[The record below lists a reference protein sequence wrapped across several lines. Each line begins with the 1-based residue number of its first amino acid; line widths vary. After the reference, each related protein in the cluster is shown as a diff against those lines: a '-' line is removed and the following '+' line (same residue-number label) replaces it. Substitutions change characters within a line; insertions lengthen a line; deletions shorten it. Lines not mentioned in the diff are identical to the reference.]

1 MSRNS
6 NVKHYTKFDIS
17 DVKTLIQKIKIL
29 GEIARES
36 GATTRCFVL
45 DLNALDCRKGCNVC
59 ELEKMA
65 KDLTDGFANMK
76 NGPGKSLKIRS

>member
-1 MSRNS
+1 MSL
-6 NVKHYTKFDIS
+6 KYFI

-45 DLNALDCRKGCNVC
+45 DLDALDCRKGCGVC
-59 ELEKMA
+59 ELEKIA
-65 KDLTDGFANMK
+65 KKLQEGFPCTRE
-76 NGPGKSLKIRS
+76 GPGMIISSIITT